1 MKIAIAYEISNE
13 AVKREF
19 IESGVYHDSNNDS
32 RWYKV
37 AADLSELDTEQRRWI
52 YENCEDKGDAVFV
65 YNGRYVHKIC
75 SSIWEFFICVTEE
88 RN

>member
-1 MKIAIAYEISNE
+1 MKITISYEISSE

-19 IESGVYHDSNNDS
+19 IENGVYHDSHNAS

-37 AADLSELDTEQRRWI
+37 DADLSELDTGQRRWI

-65 YNGRYVHKIC
+65 YNDRYLHIIC
-75 SSIWEFFICVTEE
+75 SSIWEFFDCVTGE
-88 RN
+88 

>member
-1 MKIAIAYEISNE
+1 MKITIAYEISNE

-19 IESGVYHDSNNDS
+19 IENGVYHDSNNDS

-37 AADLSELDTEQRRWI
+37 DADLSELDIEQRRWI
-52 YENCEDKGDAVFV
+52 YENCEDKGDAVFA
-65 YNGRYVHKIC
+65 YNDRYVHKIC